1 MELKDNFMLGGI
13 LKKDAEPIL
22 SREKELGCLL
32 TVESGGKTHSV
43 AIFSFL
49 KHILYKKAL
58 KGTRV
63 LIPVWKSRHGSLE
76 ANVAYP
82 I

>member
-1 MELKDNFMLGGI
+1 MLGGI

-32 TVESGGKTHSV
+32 TVESGGKVHYV

-63 LIPVWKSRHGSLE
+63 LIPVWKSRHGSFE
-76 ANVAYP
+76 ATVAYP